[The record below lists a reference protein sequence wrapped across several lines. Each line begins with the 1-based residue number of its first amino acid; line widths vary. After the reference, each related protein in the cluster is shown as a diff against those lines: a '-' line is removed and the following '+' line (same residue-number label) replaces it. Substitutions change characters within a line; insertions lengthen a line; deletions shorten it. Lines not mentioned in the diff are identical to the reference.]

1 MTLTKL
7 ISMSD
12 FVKEVLNYVS
22 ESKNNERGIF
32 LIKQYSEFL
41 DTDLDTEFF
50 KGKNP
55 LFPDFKVIGTQN
67 EAIEKRYKNSF
78 WYFGSGQ
85 YATTLY
91 RKSEH
96 SKTGNAYISS
106 YHLRKISDLCD
117 KEIYFDCDCELAP
130 ELFS

>member
-1 MTLTKL
+1 MKLTKL

-22 ESKNNERGIF
+22 ESKNSERGIF

-55 LFPDFKVIGTQN
+55 LFPDFKVVGTQN
-67 EAIEKRYKNSF
+67 EALEKRYKNSF
-78 WYFGSGQ
+78 WYFGGGQ
-85 YATTLY
+85 FATILY
-91 RKSEH
+91 RKREH
-96 SKTGNAYISS
+96 SKSG
-106 YHLRKISDLCD
+106 
-117 KEIYFDCDCELAP
+117 E
-130 ELFS
+130 